1 MLDWGSIAAGG
12 IAAVVLA
19 ALRARLSRLRGRLAE
34 AEADNARLRA
44 ELERL
49 RTSQT
54 FSGIGTWDWQ
64 VNTETLHW
72 SDEVYPMFGFA
83 AGEVSPSYALFCSMV
98 HPDDAARVRGGEI
111 ITLHSGRQHDQEYRV
126 IWRDGTIRWLRETGD
141 ILRDAAGRPVRMI
154 GTVRDITDDKA
165 REQRMLHLA
174 FHDELTGLPNRA
186 YFRARMEDALARAR
200 RAGTLVAL
208 MFIDLDKFKP
218 INDRHGH
225 AAGDA
230 VLAALADR
238 LRGAIRTTDCAARL
252 GGDEFVVILENLSG
266 AGEVPALA
274 DKILNTIRTPF
285 VQDQSSLE
293 LDASMGIALYPDHA
307 DTAELLA
314 ERADHAMY
322 QAKAARGGWRLHDS
336 GDDLA
341 TGLST

>member
-44 ELERL
+44 DLERL

-83 AGEVSPSYALFCSMV
+83 PGEVTPSYALFCSMV

-208 MFIDLDKFKP
+208 VFIDLDKFKP
-218 INDRHGH
+218 INDRHGRAGRT
-225 AAGDA
+225 AARRHPCH
-230 VLAALADR
+230 R
-238 LRGAIRTTDCAARL
+238 LRRPPGWRRIR
-252 GGDEFVVILENLSG
+252 GDPGEPEQRRRSPG
-266 AGEVPALA
+266 AGGQDFEHHPQPLRAGRHAPGTGCQHGHRPLSRPCRFGRIAGGAGRSRHVP
-274 DKILNTIRTPF
+274 
-285 VQDQSSLE
+285 
-293 LDASMGIALYPDHA
+293 G
-307 DTAELLA
+307 
-314 ERADHAMY
+314 
-322 QAKAARGGWRLHDS
+322 
-336 GDDLA
+336 
-341 TGLST
+341 